1 MTPRNTTLLTPH
13 APRWSQGPWRNL
25 KPSFHIYSP
34 AGESRDIPRDPLHVQ
49 IHYPVQL
56 QDSLKLIKFLDTSSL
71 TKVCL
76 SLIPVLIRISEQNYP
91 GRGLGGGCV
100 KWDSIVKIWFK
111 SIPVPQI
118 WAFGGGGRDT
128 RGHRISLKCVSRVRS
143 KRDSVEHEP

>member
-91 GRGLGGGCV
+91 GRGLGGGA
-100 KWDSIVKIWFK
+100 WSEIPLLRYDSNLYQCHRFG
-111 SIPVPQI
+111 PL
-118 WAFGGGGRDT
+118 GGGGRDT